1 MKAKLLLLLVSVMA
15 LFASCSSSPDVET
28 NEIPGTADGF
38 KLQSFSSKAQI
49 DFGTKSISADG
60 CSVMTL
66 LGTTPLD
73 GEEGTS
79 VDLIYGTDA
88 PQLSAVVDKS
98 GKVLLLNRSIPGS
111 TTTYNAH
118 TTALACVTMH
128 PLFAPVKGKSNF
140 EKLVKEIEQN
150 TWFKRL
156 EDHVAANIAN
166 GNHPLDTSD
175 AQIVRILEQI
185 INGMCEDL
193 DEVYQVY
200 NTRAASKI
208 TMPKA
213 GPFDVQMN
221 GNTAIIMSSRI
232 TPMYKGRVLNSKSEV
247 IDEFDVPSGA
257 DYGLTNLWWDGETEL
272 FVKTDYKFDFD
283 EVDNGEY
290 RFEFDRKNTECIC
303 DLSINLLCNSLDIMG
318 LPLSK
323 VNTDALRDAV
333 SVFIVSKAAALTS
346 MYSDGKAST
355 MEIMEFYVCTLV
367 PEFLQSKTFIS
378 LVGGTAAAAMA
389 GLASKFSAIYTV
401 YCAIRGAGNTAVRAF
416 SALSTPWKTSFCLCK
431 DEKGIHTCEDFMF
444 MAGGDTEFEVT
455 IGEIIIP
462 KVLVVPTY
470 SDTWRAHKVRFELMC
485 DEGELAPTT
494 VSVDNNSEA
503 WTVWTVGDTKEVQ
516 QIRAYVV
523 DEATGKPISN
533 EIWFTAHVDLQQ
545 PVINLDFNKE
555 FYLDADSHEYNFT
568 VRASNASD
576 IYVSTVFA
584 NNAQPWITASPLM
597 FNSKEPTDLSG
608 RVNVK
613 IEANPDEK
621 DRIAYIVF
629 YASNIINDKSHIA
642 NAIVNIVQAGKKP
655 TDEPQN
661 PGITE
666 MEDFYGAW
674 TVDNAGVYTYLRFR
688 KDMTWQRERWDTK
701 EYSNGSKDIV
711 LTEET
716 HGTFTYKRSQY
727 EQMTIQKN
735 PNVAFLFDGNFV
747 CTGTE
752 TPFSPKTSAAVGKS
766 GTYTVQGVRAYDYG
780 YNGEVFLTVW
790 NTSDPCCLNEAG
802 SMWNPSA
809 YK

>member
-111 TTTYNAH
+111 TTNYDAH

-150 TWFKRL
+150 DKFKRFEDYVASNIVSGEEPLSTKNGQIKQVL
-156 EDHVAANIAN
+156 ED
-166 GNHPLDTSD
+166 L
-175 AQIVRILEQI
+175 
-185 INGMCEDL
+185 INDMCYDV
-193 DEVYQVY
+193 DEVYQEHF
-200 NTRAASKI
+200 TRAASKI

-213 GPFDVQMN
+213 GPFDVQMK

-272 FVKTDYKFDFD
+272 FVKTDYKFEFD

-303 DLSINLLCNSLDIMG
+303 DLSVNLLCNSLDIMG

-323 VNTDALRDAV
+323 VNTDALKDAA

-346 MYSDGKAST
+346 IYSDGKAST
-355 MEIMEFYVCTLV
+355 MEVMEYYMFTLV
-367 PEFLQSKTFIS
+367 PDFIKSKAFIN
-378 LVGGTAAAAMA
+378 LVGGTVASAMG
-389 GLASKFSAIYTV
+389 GLVGKLSAVYTV
-401 YCAIRGAGNTAVRAF
+401 YCALRGAGNTAVRAF

-431 DEKGIHTCEDFMF
+431 DEKGIHSCQDFIF
-444 MAGGDTEFEVT
+444 TAGGYTEFEVGP
-455 IGEIIIP
+455 GEIIIP
-462 KVLVVPTY
+462 KVYVLPNY
-470 SDTWRAHKVRFELMC
+470 NDTRRIHKVRFELVC
-485 DEGELAPTT
+485 DEGELSSTT
-494 VSVDNNSEA
+494 VSIGENFEA
-503 WTVWTVGDTKEVQ
+503 WTVWTVGETKEVQ
-516 QIRAYVV
+516 QVRAYVV
-523 DEATGKPISN
+523 DEATGKAISD
-533 EIWFTAHVDLQQ
+533 EIWFTANVDLQV
-545 PVINLDFNKE
+545 PTLYLDFNK
-555 FYLDADSHEYNFT
+555 YLYVDADSHEYNFT
-568 VRASNASD
+568 VRANNATD
-576 IYVSTVFA
+576 IYLTTNDASKSWFNVSPT
-584 NNAQPWITASPLM
+584 W
-597 FNSKEPTDLSG
+597 FNSTEPTDLKG
-608 RVNVK
+608 RFNIK
-613 IEANPDEK
+613 IDANPDEK
-621 DRIAYIVF
+621 ERIAQIYLSS
-629 YASNIINDKSHIA
+629 YNSQNWKT
-642 NAIVNIVQAGKKP
+642 NATGIEFVTIVQAGKKP

-701 EYSNGSKDIV
+701 EYNNGSKDIV

>member
-1 MKAKLLLLLVSVMA
+1 MA
-15 LFASCSSSPDVET
+15 FLASCSSSPDVEI
-28 NEIPGTADGF
+28 NEISGTADGF
-38 KLQSFSSKAQI
+38 KLQSLSSSAKI
-49 DFGTKSISADG
+49 DFGTNSISADG

-98 GKVLLLNRSIPGS
+98 GKVRLLNRSIPGS

-150 TWFKRL
+150 DKFKRFEDYVASNIASGEEPLSVKNGQIKQVL
-156 EDHVAANIAN
+156 ED
-166 GNHPLDTSD
+166 L
-175 AQIVRILEQI
+175 
-185 INGMCEDL
+185 INDMCYDV
-193 DEVYQVY
+193 DEVYQEHF
-200 NTRAASKI
+200 TRAASKI

-213 GPFDVQMN
+213 GPFDVQMK

-303 DLSINLLCNSLDIMG
+303 DLSVNLLCNSLDIMG

-323 VNTDALRDAV
+323 VNTDALKDAA

-346 MYSDGKAST
+346 IYSDGKAST
-355 MEIMEFYVCTLV
+355 MEVMEYYMFTLV
-367 PEFLQSKTFIS
+367 PDFIKSKAFIN
-378 LVGGTAAAAMA
+378 LVGGTVASAMG
-389 GLASKFSAIYTV
+389 GLVGKLSAVYTV
-401 YCAIRGAGNTAVRAF
+401 YCALRGAGNTAVRAF

-431 DEKGIHTCEDFMF
+431 DEKGIHSCQDFIF
-444 MAGGDTEFEVT
+444 TVGGYTEFEVGP
-455 IGEIIIP
+455 GEIIIP
-462 KVLVVPTY
+462 KVYVLPNY
-470 SDTWRAHKVRFELMC
+470 NDTRRIHKVRFELVC
-485 DEGELAPTT
+485 DEGELSSTT
-494 VSVDNNSEA
+494 VSIGENFEA
-503 WTVWTVGDTKEVQ
+503 WTVWTVGETKEVQ
-516 QIRAYVV
+516 QVRAYVV
-523 DEATGKPISN
+523 DEATGKAISD
-533 EIWFTAHVDLQQ
+533 EIWFTAHVDMKQ
-545 PVINLDFNKE
+545 PVIFMDFNKE
-555 FYLDADSHEYNFT
+555 LYVDADSHEYNVN
-568 VRASNASD
+568 VRARN
-576 IYVSTVFA
+576 VFSMGRHCIDS
-584 NNAQPWITASPLM
+584 WITVSPNIIESGL
-597 FNSKEPTDLSG
+597 KETSDLSG
-608 RVNVK
+608 RFNIK
-613 IEANPDEK
+613 IEANPYETE
-621 DRIAYIVF
+621 RIGSINFAATNNLTM
-629 YASNIINDKSHIA
+629 ASVTLTII
-642 NAIVNIVQAGKKP
+642 QAGKKP
-655 TDEPQN
+655 TDEPQK

-701 EYSNGSKDIV
+701 EYSNGAKDIV

-802 SMWNPSA
+802 SIWNPSA